1 MRLRQLGH
9 LQSVVFL
16 APPEVHQSIIDLTG
30 KVPDASKVN
39 DGIDSAD
46 VVHWLIEQA
55 CRYIETYQ
63 PLYVSQGLNFCR
75 RRQAARDRRQVVTD
89 EWERKLFLKVLE
101 EPEQHTL
108 EELYAPRGPSLDS
121 HQLPTGTA
129 VQAYVTKLVEMRQA
143 FSGTV
148 SANHASAHEEQEREL
163 AVEVEKERQVLR
175 PAPAKAANHKLLE
188 DVVTFVKSG
197 SIVSGSHAYEN
208 AFGAVR
214 KTTFAGTLHGE
225 EPAVGGRFL
234 ASADHLDTIKLPTK
248 GSGQSLDH
256 YQRPVNWVLW
266 SKKSNTAMVIS
277 PYEAEHLLEKVQAS
291 QYVHLL
297 TYAAPVTRKMLHFDN
312 LNFFT
317 IPELS
322 ENWVAPSWLV
332 RALGLFAGRLYFKHE
347 EYPPLCTWLRQPL
360 PSADR
365 DNNKDSE
372 RNKENEYPT
381 RKGMPKEVTVPATP
395 IQPFSQNPLPFVQEW
410 LGIRRGGQDITQTP
424 MGYICR
430 SRILTSDH
438 IFFAP
443 VQE

>member
-1 MRLRQLGH
+1 M
-9 LQSVVFL
+9 
-16 APPEVHQSIIDLTG
+16 
-30 KVPDASKVN
+30 
-39 DGIDSAD
+39 
-46 VVHWLIEQA
+46 
-55 CRYIETYQ
+55 
-63 PLYVSQGLNFCR
+63 
-75 RRQAARDRRQVVTD
+75 
-89 EWERKLFLKVLE
+89 FLKVLE

-108 EELYAPRGPSLDS
+108 EELYAPKGPSLDS
-121 HQLPTGTA
+121 YQLPTGTA

-163 AVEVEKERQVLR
+163 AVEVEEERQVLR

-188 DVVTFVKSG
+188 DVFTFVKTG
-197 SIVSGSHAYEN
+197 SIVFGSHAYEN
-208 AFGAVR
+208 AFNAVR

-248 GSGQSLDH
+248 GSSQSLDH

-266 SKKSNTAMVIS
+266 SKKSNTALVIS

-291 QYVHLL
+291 QHVHLL
-297 TYAAPVTRKMLHFDN
+297 TYAAPVTRKMLHFDS
-312 LNFFT
+312 LNFHAV
-317 IPELS
+317 PELP
-322 ENWVAPSWLV
+322 EKWVAPSWLV

-347 EYPPLCTWLRQPL
+347 EYASLCAWLRQPL

-365 DNNKDSE
+365 EKRKESE
-372 RNKENEYPT
+372 RDKENAPPPRE
-381 RKGMPKEVTVPATP
+381 KMPEEISAATTT
-395 IQPFSQNPLPFVQEW
+395 IQPFSKDPLPFLQEW

-430 SRILTSDH
+430 SRILTDDH